1 MEPDIVFTLRERMSE
16 PDKTLVI
23 RARAGDRSAFEE
35 LVGRTSRLLFAR
47 FYLETGS
54 VNHAEDLIQETFLLA
69 FRSLHQLADPAGFR
83 GWLLAMARNVRID
96 EVRKATRIKRLAP
109 VTADISLGE
118 LPSSEPPPDELA
130 SREELRQQVLEV
142 LRTLPE
148 EYRLPITLRFIV
160 GVECEAI
167 SEHLGTTKSAVRSL
181 LYRGLKVLRNRLPDD
196 LKNGFGG

>member
-1 MEPDIVFTLRERMSE
+1 MSE

-35 LVGRTSRLLFAR
+35 LVRRTSRLLFAR

-54 VNHAEDLIQETFLLA
+54 TNHAEDLIQETFLLA

-83 GWLLAMARNVRID
+83 GWLLTLARNVRID

-109 VTADISLGE
+109 VAAGISLGE
-118 LPSSEPPPDELA
+118 LPSSEPSPDETAL
-130 SREELRQQVLEV
+130 REELRQQVLEV

-148 EYRLPITLRFIV
+148 EYRLPITLRYIV
-160 GVECEAI
+160 GVDCEAI
-167 SEHLGTTKSAVRSL
+167 GEHLGTTKSAVRSL
-181 LYRGLKVLRNRLPDD
+181 LYRGLKVLRNRLPAE
-196 LKNGFGG
+196 LKAGFEG